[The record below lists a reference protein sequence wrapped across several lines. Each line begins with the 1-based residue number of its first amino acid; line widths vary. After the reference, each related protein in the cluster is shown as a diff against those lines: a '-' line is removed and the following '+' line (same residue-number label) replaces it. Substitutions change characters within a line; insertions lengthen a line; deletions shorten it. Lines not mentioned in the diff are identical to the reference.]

1 MKIEKEHILGVVL
14 GLIPVVILY
23 FVLEYRPFAKANQTA
38 KQKNSMHLTIDM
50 YRYLGWFPEEKK
62 MLKKAPIKAIDN
74 LEVIRDYLQQLDF
87 TGQLIE
93 LKKSNLAI
101 ADRLIRIYDG
111 IDSKEQEGIKKSFAE
126 FNSLYSQYSE
136 KLEEVIKKDEPV
148 AKLPEGFDPK
158 KEEIKF
164 AQNQRDRQVYLN
176 AVELI
181 KERRFGQAYKD
192 LASLKDKYKDTVF
205 ENCIKLKMSDCLLM
219 SEPNNHGGSVF
230 NPEEGMAFLS
240 GILESREYSPVL
252 FDAFSQ
258 LAIQF
263 EKVAGNTDN
272 TTIP

>member
-38 KQKNSMHLTIDM
+38 KQKNSMHLISEPYEASLDDIRFVGLQIEAVTIDM

-136 KLEEVIKKDEPV
+136 KHQ
-148 AKLPEGFDPK
+148 
-158 KEEIKF
+158 EILC
-164 AQNQRDRQVYLN
+164 RV
-176 AVELI
+176 
-181 KERRFGQAYKD
+181 
-192 LASLKDKYKDTVF
+192 
-205 ENCIKLKMSDCLLM
+205 
-219 SEPNNHGGSVF
+219 
-230 NPEEGMAFLS
+230 
-240 GILESREYSPVL
+240 
-252 FDAFSQ
+252 
-258 LAIQF
+258 
-263 EKVAGNTDN
+263 
-272 TTIP
+272 